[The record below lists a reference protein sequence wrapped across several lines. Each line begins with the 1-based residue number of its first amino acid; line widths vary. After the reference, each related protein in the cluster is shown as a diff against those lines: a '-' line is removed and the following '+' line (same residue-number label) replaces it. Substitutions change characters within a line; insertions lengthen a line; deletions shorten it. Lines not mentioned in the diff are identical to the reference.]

1 MPTPQE
7 SAHRTPAAADND
19 LIDGEKDDDGV
30 DGMDDG
36 EDVHGHVGRG
46 DGGFGADHVG
56 LRGRG
61 DTRRA
66 CAMDLVP
73 SRSKSGIRAS
83 SCKFIA
89 KLGKFAK
96 PR

>member
-30 DGMDDG
+30 NGVDEG
-36 EDVHGHVGRG
+36 EDDHGHVGRG

-66 CAMDLVP
+66 MRRP
-73 SRSKSGIRAS
+73 RAVV
-83 SCKFIA
+83 FERRA
-89 KLGKFAK
+89 
-96 PR
+96 PMYM